1 MKRDNDNQWLDSLLA
16 RHIHGKP
23 EPFDFAKW
31 AEKHPE
37 EARLLRSGYEHPG
50 RNAKT
55 KIFTIW
61 RLIMESKVTRYSAAA
76 VVAVAM
82 AIVLLSPLGTPG
94 NGGVVLADVQQKVA
108 DTETMII
115 QGTKTFTYPGEPDH
129 IFEFDGIKCKFNLMK
144 YHSTQYGLVE
154 EGYAEGQLFYRIT
167 LNIPEEQTLIVLPK
181 YKKYLKFAS
190 MGALAKV
197 MEYFTTPNGILNL
210 LLEGDYTKLGRDK
223 IDGIEVEAFEF
234 QDTEP
239 FELFKELLP
248 KAVFNIQAFKA
259 KVWVGIKEQ
268 LPVRIEGDLSI
279 GKSFMTAFNDLNLH
293 EVNTLGEYNVE
304 IDEAVFDI
312 SPPEGYTE
320 LTLSD
325 ILSVI
330 PPQAKAGLVGLGI
343 LPVGFL
349 AWKRRR
355 KRASE
360 RVGPQHRIQQGSI

>member
-1 MKRDNDNQWLDSLLA
+1 MKNDNDNQWLDPLLA
-16 RHIHGKP
+16 QYIRREP
-23 EPFDFAKW
+23 EPFDFEKW
-31 AEKHPE
+31 TETHPK
-37 EARLLRSGYEHPG
+37 EAQLLRNGFKDSG
-50 RNAKT
+50 RSAKSKT
-55 KIFTIW
+55 LKIW
-61 RLIMESKVTRYSAAA
+61 RFIMESKVTRYSAAA
-76 VVAVAM
+76 VIILAM
-82 AIVLLSPLGTPG
+82 AFVLFGPFWAPG

-115 QGTKTFTYPGEPDH
+115 HGTKTFTYPGEPDH
-129 IFEFDGIKCKFNLMK
+129 IFEFDGIKCKFDLMK

-190 MGALAKV
+190 MGALAEV

-320 LTLSD
+320 VTLSD
-325 ILSVI
+325 ILQFI
-330 PPQAKAGLVGLGI
+330 PIEAKAGVAGLGI
-343 LPVGFL
+343 IPAGFVI
-349 AWKRRR
+349 WKRRR
-355 KRASE
+355 KKAAIH
-360 RVGPQHRIQQGSI
+360 PN